1 VLFLCKSF
9 LSLSLSFLPPP
20 LSSRHHE
27 RQVFLLFANPRPK
40 FSFFHL
46 FFFSRTRDREMKT
59 RAAFCG
65 GKKKSTLFSSVVSK
79 KRCFKKCF
87 HCVFSAENV
96 INIYTFRTSSIYTHT
111 AGTRAHHRL
120 FLSLQSFA
128 RMMFKKKKN
137 TLLLFLSFFLYSHPR
152 VHKLFSIIIIH
163 NNS

>member
-1 VLFLCKSF
+1 MLFLCKSF
-9 LSLSLSFLPPP
+9 LP
-20 LSSRHHE
+20 LYTHK
-27 RQVFLLFANPRPK
+27 RQVLLLFANPRPK

-59 RAAFCG
+59 RAARFVVE
-65 GKKKSTLFSSVVSK
+65 KKSQLSSLPSFQKSGVSK
-79 KRCFKKCF
+79 SAF

>member
-1 VLFLCKSF
+1 MLFLCNKSF
-9 LSLSLSFLPPP
+9 LSLSLSLFLPPP
-20 LSSRHHE
+20 LSSRH
-27 RQVFLLFANPRPK
+27 LT
-40 FSFFHL
+40 SFFTFCELVENFL
-46 FFFSRTRDREMKT
+46 FFFSRTRDEMKT
-59 RAAFCG
+59 QSAFVVE
-65 GKKKSTLFSSVVSK
+65 KKSQLSSLFRRFKKAVVSNSA
-79 KRCFKKCF
+79 FF
-87 HCVFSAENV
+87 HCFVFSAKNV

-163 NNS
+163 HS